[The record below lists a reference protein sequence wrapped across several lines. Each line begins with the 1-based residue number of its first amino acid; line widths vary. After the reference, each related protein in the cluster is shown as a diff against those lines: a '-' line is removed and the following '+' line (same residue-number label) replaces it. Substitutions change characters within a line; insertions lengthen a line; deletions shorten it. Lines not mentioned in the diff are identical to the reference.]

1 MLYEVRTIRC
11 YIMTLAYHIEAE
23 SEEEAKAIAE
33 SNNCP
38 EARDRRL
45 DWDEEPDEV
54 ITVEILE
61 GEKDGR

>member
-1 MLYEVRTIRC
+1 MLYEVQTFRC
-11 YIMTLAYHIEAE
+11 YVMTLTYHIEAD
-23 SEEEAKAIAE
+23 SREEAKEIVE

-45 DWDEEPDEV
+45 DWDGEPDE
-54 ITVEILE
+54 IIDVEILE